1 MVCHELFV
9 RIEYDCTKLPILE
22 WHALFV
28 WPIHVLPPTRKK
40 VAFVFFVVESLS
52 NPGNVRKNWLKNFPR
67 FGIILKIYQKIMY
80 KIERRGGAGASG
92 DPKIVP

>member
-1 MVCHELFV
+1 MVCHKLFV
-9 RIEYDCTKLPILE
+9 RIEFDCTKLPILE

-52 NPGNVRKNWLKNFPR
+52 IPGKSMSIVKLSVKIGFEIFPD
-67 FGIILKIYQKIMY
+67 F
-80 KIERRGGAGASG
+80 E
-92 DPKIVP
+92 VPSKH